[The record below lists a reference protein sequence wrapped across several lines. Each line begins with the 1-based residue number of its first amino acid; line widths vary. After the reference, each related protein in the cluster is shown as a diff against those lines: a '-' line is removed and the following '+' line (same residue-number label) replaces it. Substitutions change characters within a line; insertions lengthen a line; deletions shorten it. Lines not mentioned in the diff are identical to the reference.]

1 MAPKKQQK
9 TTEDIGPY
17 LEKKNDSPGS
27 SSRGSSLPEG
37 ASTSQD
43 PHKHRFMVEFSPG
56 DNYTINCDQPRTVL
70 EAITALTAYK
80 TKIKC
85 KDNNVI
91 IKMGAGDNESVV
103 ATHFPCSC
111 LGDDEVL
118 TISCTKKVVENAKD
132 IEEVLPKAYY
142 SVFYIE
148 TKGGKNLTSAHFFK
162 NNKVEKF
169 KYVCVYGK
177 IGITVEEALKR
188 DGRFIDDLRDFE
200 LINNINN
207 SKTECKDRIDDHVV
221 GNQKFK
227 ICRSRQNETE
237 TKNVTQKAN
246 LKQQKQQKP
255 PNASTN
261 SQHKTETSS
270 VLAVAQ
276 QKGINVKNAMNSDN
290 RDEIYKILRK
300 QFPELKQWMESRF
313 SGSSYKDALKLRKE
327 NFGKIQQ
334 SFSEVH
340 RVKKLLELGKSVCK
354 ICVKAVS
361 TGTGFVLFDTFILT
375 NAHLFTGYF
384 EGKKLQQDIEVYA
397 IFDYEEQ
404 EPEPE
409 TEIFSFRA
417 ENRFIDFDAELDY
430 AVLELNP
437 EGSQP
442 NQQTEAKNIT
452 VPTGLLSKFGPL
464 PPNGEAC
471 IIGHPAGGVKQM
483 DPTCIIETK
492 NRGSAIDEH
501 LLQYK
506 EPLIIQL
513 ISDLIRKQGIEN
525 ILIGGSKAGVSTYHT
540 FMYHGASGSPVFDG
554 LGKVFGLHTAGYVY
568 GFTKAR
574 ESVIE
579 YAHPLIV
586 IFEKFVSNL
595 KDSGNEEL
603 LKRVQEAAEG
613 NELLTEVLEREQEGE
628 QPMDISE

>member
-1 MAPKKQQK
+1 SICTLLLPTSGHNLMERLTRQNQ
-9 TTEDIGPY
+9 TT
-17 LEKKNDSPGS
+17 S
-27 SSRGSSLPEG
+27 
-37 ASTSQD
+37 
-43 PHKHRFMVEFSPG
+43 

-70 EAITALTAYK
+70 EAIKTLTAYK
-80 TKIKC
+80 KKIKC
-85 KDNNVI
+85 EDNNII
-91 IKMGAGDNESVV
+91 IKMGAGDDESVV

-111 LGDDEVL
+111 LGGDEVL
-118 TISCTKKVVENAKD
+118 TISCTKQVVENAKD

-188 DGRFIDDLRDFE
+188 DGRFIDDLGDFE
-200 LINNINN
+200 
-207 SKTECKDRIDDHVV
+207 IDDHVV

-237 TKNVTQKAN
+237 TKNITQKAEP
-246 LKQQKQQKP
+246 KQQKQQKP
-255 PNASTN
+255 PNANNSQTTSENQQSHHDEENPPHASTN
-261 SQHKTETSS
+261 SQHKTET
-270 VLAVAQ
+270 
-276 QKGINVKNAMNSDN
+276 K
-290 RDEIYKILRK
+290 
-300 QFPELKQWMESRF
+300 LKQWMESRF

-340 RVKKLLELGKSVCK
+340 RVKKLLKLGKSVCK
-354 ICVKAVS
+354 ICVKAVC

-375 NAHLFTGYF
+375 NAHLFTGYV
-384 EGKKLQQDIEVYA
+384 EGKKLQQGIEVFA
-397 IFDYEEQ
+397 IFGYEEQ

-409 TEIFSFRA
+409 TESFYFRA
-417 ENRFIDFDAELDY
+417 ENTFIDFDDQLDY

-437 EGSQP
+437 KGSQP

-452 VPTGLLSKFGPL
+452 VPKGLLSTFGPL
-464 PPNGEAC
+464 PSNGEAC

-483 DPTCIIETK
+483 DPTWIIKAEY
-492 NRGSAIDEH
+492 RGPAIDEH
-501 LLQYK
+501 LLQFK
-506 EPLIIQL
+506 EPLIIQS
-513 ISDLIRKQGIEN
+513 ISDFIQKQGIEN
-525 ILIGGSKAGVSTYHT
+525 ILIGGSKAGVGTYHT

-554 LGKVFGLHTAGYVY
+554 LGRVFGLHTAGFTY
-568 GFTKAR
+568 GFTEAR

-595 KDSGNEEL
+595 KEIDFSGICTL
-603 LKRVQEAAEG
+603 LEY
-613 NELLTEVLEREQEGE
+613 LFF
-628 QPMDISE
+628 